1 MKKIDG
7 ASNRPLKPDTKIT
20 VAGRDPFAQH
30 GYVNPPVYHASTLLY
45 PTAEDFLGRRGRY
58 QYGRRGTPTSEAL
71 ESALR
76 EIEGPA
82 CAGVALAP
90 SGLAAISVALLS
102 VLQAGDHLLVS
113 DSVYGPTRTFCD
125 TVLARYGVT
134 ISYYDPLAADRIA
147 FLMQPKPR
155 AVFTEAPGSL
165 TFEMQDI
172 PAIAAAAHAQGAI
185 VLMDNTW
192 ASPLFFS
199 ALDHGV
205 DLSIQSGT
213 KYIGGHSDLMLGSV
227 AANATTWQR
236 LHDTAG
242 TMGTCVGPDDMF
254 LGLRGLRTMAVR
266 LARHQ
271 TSGIAVARWFEGR
284 PEVLRVLH
292 PALAS
297 DPGHAIWQRDFTGA
311 SGLFSVVLRPV
322 PQAAVNAFLNALT
335 LFGMGA
341 SWGGYESLAIPFDCT
356 KIRTAT
362 KWVPGGPTIRFHI
375 GLEHVD
381 DLIADLERGL
391 AALAAANE
399 QHASTLTRLLRGTS
413 CRSYPS
419 PVCGFGPGGMCRRF
433 WSMRCAP
440 RGKPKRRRQISR
452 SPSCPIAAAYS
463 GRGRSGTTKRRC
475 ARSYCRA
482 RTARSCLAFWSG
494 AMKRRW
500 FTGHRIRASPRR
512 GRRRYG
518 VLTRTVGVPKL
529 ITLRMRNVVSSIR
542 KREAAP
548 N

>member
-1 MKKIDG
+1 
-7 ASNRPLKPDTKIT
+7 
-20 VAGRDPFAQH
+20 
-30 GYVNPPVYHASTLLY
+30 
-45 PTAEDFLGRRGRY
+45 
-58 QYGRRGTPTSEAL
+58 
-71 ESALR
+71 
-76 EIEGPA
+76 
-82 CAGVALAP
+82 
-90 SGLAAISVALLS
+90 
-102 VLQAGDHLLVS
+102 
-113 DSVYGPTRTFCD
+113 
-125 TVLARYGVT
+125 LARYGVT

-172 PAIAAAAHAQGAI
+172 PAVAAAAHAQGAI

-311 SGLFSVVLRPV
+311 SGLFSVVLKPV

-341 SWGGYESLAIPFDCT
+341 SWGGYESLAIPFDCA

-391 AALAAANE
+391 AALAAATE
-399 QHASTLTRLLRGTS
+399 QHA
-413 CRSYPS
+413 
-419 PVCGFGPGGMCRRF
+419 
-433 WSMRCAP
+433 
-440 RGKPKRRRQISR
+440 
-452 SPSCPIAAAYS
+452 
-463 GRGRSGTTKRRC
+463 
-475 ARSYCRA
+475 AR
-482 RTARSCLAFWSG
+482 
-494 AMKRRW
+494 
-500 FTGHRIRASPRR
+500 
-512 GRRRYG
+512 
-518 VLTRTVGVPKL
+518 
-529 ITLRMRNVVSSIR
+529 
-542 KREAAP
+542 
-548 N
+548 